1 MSTAKKEKGKEDIS
15 LNVPDSRP
23 IIFRVIIAIVNVAIV
38 ISFGLFY
45 FIFQESGVSIIGL
58 TGATGTDRIIQAG
71 FWVFF
76 SLLLLS
82 IVFNIISQSY
92 FDLRVY
98 SEIDGM
104 KYLTLFGLVEK
115 SEDIKTTKLQDVNQ
129 TKYNEFI
136 GEVTNV
142 IKAERLNDEEKELF
156 ERYSIK
162 LSVVLMFLSAFFIVA
177 AGVVS
182 GVLIG
187 IFIKKFSLPSLIALE
202 TLLGIAAILVIAAVV
217 IGISSRDL
225 IYFEHHRRVHQE
237 TQTT

>member
-1 MSTAKKEKGKEDIS
+1 MSAAKKEGKEDIS

-23 IIFRVIIAIVNVAIV
+23 IIFRVIIAIANVAIV

-45 FIFQESGVSIIGL
+45 FIFQESGVSIIGT

-82 IVFNIISQSY
+82 VVFNIISQSY
-92 FDLRVY
+92 LDLRVY
-98 SEIDGM
+98 SEIEGM
-104 KYLTLFGLVEK
+104 KYLTLFGLAEK
-115 SEDIKTTKLQDVNQ
+115 SDDIKPKMADVEE
-129 TKYNEFI
+129 KYNNFI
-136 GEVTNV
+136 NEIKNA
-142 IKAERLNDEEKELF
+142 IKAERLNKEEEELF
-156 ERYSIK
+156 GRYSIK
-162 LSVVLMFLSAFFIVA
+162 LGVVLMFLSAFFIVA
-177 AGVVS
+177 AGAVS

-187 IFIKKFSLPSLIALE
+187 MFIKKFSLPSLIALE
-202 TLLGIAAILVIAAVV
+202 TLLGISAILVIAAVV

-237 TQTT
+237 TQKT